1 MLSSEKCPYCFR
13 YLGTWLKD
21 PIFLPNGGP
30 YLWTSDTEIVKEDR
44 LDHKLYKG
52 FQQVTEPMV
61 QEIQDVLNQAEIDN
75 SITPLT
81 DWSSLSLDG
90 KFQITGKHIKEM
102 RDSVEKL
109 LTKLGLTKTDYFN
122 YDEDGNHIIQPN
134 GDKLDWTDPITNAID
149 LKKFQVKYIHI
160 EDLRHY
166 IAVVLDWIED
176 WSVTPDETF
185 FDVAESSTITLTE
198 DDLQGQCTGDKQG
211 EDAWASFGYYKQ
223 DSYPSGGNGTVK
235 SSILSTEIKLELEA
249 TSHVVQVWGGI
260 PPAWYDVQGAQ
271 FTITDKVEEEGTL
284 TNPVIY
290 IKKYPSSTLY
300 DTTLTLLSSC
310 SHVLTDA
317 SSYNAGTTVNTYVSF
332 RLEIEFRYSGGVG
345 HKLVYFDFYS
355 GLASNPGYYGTYE
368 FWAPTYYP
376 NFPSSGLNVTFLPS
390 NLNNLN
396 VNLKNLIETYYAA
409 DVASSI
415 NIQVQQ
421 LKFLCLGNIQG
432 TVTPGEIHLKT
443 LFDVNKITF
452 SNLAI

>member
-1 MLSSEKCPYCFR
+1 MNVNKCPYCFR
-13 YLGTWLKD
+13 PIGIWQKD
-21 PIFLPNGGP
+21 PILLPNGCP
-30 YLWTSDTEIVKEDR
+30 QEWVSDTETVFVSDITQR
-44 LDHKLYKG
+44 FYKG
-52 FQQVTEPMV
+52 FDQICEPEV
-61 QEIQDVLNQAEIDN
+61 QEIQTALNLLEIDN

-81 DWSSLSLDG
+81 IWSPLSLDG

-109 LTKLGLTKTDYFN
+109 LTLFGLTKTDYFN

-176 WSVTPDETF
+176 WSITPDETF

-211 EDAWASFGYYKQ
+211 EDGWAAFGYYKQ

-300 DTTLTLLSSC
+300 DTTMTLLSSC

-317 SSYNAGTTVNTYVSF
+317 SSYNVGTTVNTYASF

-376 NFPSSGLNVTFLPS
+376 SFPSSGANVTFIPS
-390 NLNNLN
+390 DLNNFS
-396 VNLKNLIETYYAA
+396 VNLKNLIETYYAS

-421 LKFLCLGNIQG
+421 FKFGCLGKIQG
-432 TVTPGEIHLKT
+432 VGTPGEIHLKT
-443 LFDVNKITF
+443 SFEVNKITF
-452 SNLAI
+452 SNLAV